1 MSKKCVSVHLG
12 PIVRYEY
19 MNGSYRSYYVCTSS
33 YLMLQ
38 VDIVTVSLSQRT
50 AKLAKIRAVYL
61 FLLGLAILA

>member
-1 MSKKCVSVHLG
+1 MYFKLPYK
-12 PIVRYEY
+12 
-19 MNGSYRSYYVCTSS
+19 
-33 YLMLQ
+33 LQ